1 VLNDIVGSGWYSKE
15 TIPDICTTHI
25 YRAGDFMRI
34 GFIGAGKVGFTLGR
48 YLVDKMNSSEVTLD
62 INHISDE
69 GDGGVYNYR
78 IEVSGY
84 YSNSYDS
91 ASDAAAFTDTTA
103 YRSLADIIMDS
114 DVLMLTVPDGVI
126 ETVWQDIKS
135 FNIKDK
141 IICHCSGAMTSK
153 IFSGVTE
160 AGAFGYSIH
169 PMYAISSKTESYKE
183 IHNSLF
189 TVEGDER
196 WLASIRNF
204 IAALGNECVIITSE
218 NKTMYHAAAVYG
230 SNLVVGLY
238 DTALK
243 LLEKCGFN
251 EEQAEKAISPLF
263 IGNAEKLVKA
273 GPVDSLTGPIERN
286 DVSTVMKHLNVLQGN
301 DKDIYVSLSKAVT
314 DVAARKHSD
323 RDYNEIMKL
332 LL

>member
-1 VLNDIVGSGWYSKE
+1 
-15 TIPDICTTHI
+15 
-25 YRAGDFMRI
+25 
-34 GFIGAGKVGFTLGR
+34 
-48 YLVDKMNSSEVTLD
+48 
-62 INHISDE
+62 
-69 GDGGVYNYR
+69 
-78 IEVSGY
+78 
-84 YSNSYDS
+84 
-91 ASDAAAFTDTTA
+91 
-103 YRSLADIIMDS
+103 
-114 DVLMLTVPDGVI
+114 
-126 ETVWQDIKS
+126 
-135 FNIKDK
+135 
-141 IICHCSGAMTSK
+141 
-153 IFSGVTE
+153 
-160 AGAFGYSIH
+160 
-169 PMYAISSKTESYKE
+169 MYAISSKTESYKE